1 MQLRSTALAASGLAI
16 TWLTAACAAADSGP
30 VAGYDGSWT
39 ISRRG
44 VVAIEPGAL
53 TRQAVDEASRHCAA
67 SGQRFRQIDL
77 KEAPPGL
84 LSSHA
89 ESQLK
94 FACDNP

>member
-1 MQLRSTALAASGLAI
+1 MRLRWTALAATGLTIA
-16 TWLTAACAAADSGP
+16 LVTAGCAATDAGP

-39 ISRRG
+39 ISKRG
-44 VVAIEPGAL
+44 VVAHQPGVL
-53 TRQAVDEASRHCAA
+53 TRSAVEQATQHCAA

-77 KEAPPGL
+77 KEIPPGL

-94 FACDNP
+94 FACE